1 MYICGMEWKKFK
13 YWFEGLE
20 ESIARIDIKKSKL
33 DGFRPVP
40 TYVLNKIKES
50 LFIEWTY
57 NSNSIEGNTLTLL
70 ETKMVL
76 EDGMT
81 IHGKSLREHF
91 EALNHQ
97 EAIEHIEKLV
107 SAKSILSA
115 TDIMDIHSLVL
126 QKIEKEYSGRYRTFG
141 VRVQGANF
149 LPPNALKVS
158 QLMDE
163 LLDWLNNEDIEL
175 HPLIKATI
183 YHHRFVWIHP
193 FIDGNGR
200 TVRLTFNLNLMR
212 DGFAPVIILRNDR
225 KKYYD
230 ALNKADLGD
239 YSKLLLLVLQAAE
252 RSLDIYVSSLDN
264 TLDTYLPIS
273 TIVSEATVPY
283 GQEYI
288 SLLAR
293 KGKIDAFKEGKDWL
307 TTKVAVEE
315 YMARRK
321 RKRVLG

>member
-1 MYICGMEWKKFK
+1 MYICGMEWKKFN
-13 YWFEGLE
+13 YCFEGLE
-20 ESIARIDIKKSKL
+20 ETLARIDIKKSKL
-33 DGFRPVP
+33 DELRPIP
-40 TYVLNKIKES
+40 AYVLGKIKES
-50 LFIEWTY
+50 LFLEWTY

-107 SAKSILSA
+107 SAKSMLSA
-115 TDIMDIHSLVL
+115 TDVMDIQSLVL

-163 LLDWLNNEDIEL
+163 LLDWLNNENIEL

-212 DGFAPVIILRNDR
+212 DGFPPVIILRNDR

-264 TLDTYLPIS
+264 SLDSYLPIS

>member
-1 MYICGMEWKKFK
+1 MEWKKFNC
-13 YWFEGLE
+13 WFEGLE
-20 ESIARIDIKKSKL
+20 ETLARIDIKKSKL
-33 DGFRPVP
+33 DELRPIP
-40 TYVLNKIKES
+40 AYVLNNIKES
-50 LFIEWTY
+50 LYIEWTY

-76 EDGMT
+76 ENGMT

-97 EAIEHIEKLV
+97 EAIEYIEKLV
-107 SAKSILSA
+107 SAQSMLSA

-126 QKIEKEYSGRYRTFG
+126 QKIEKEYAGRYRTFG
-141 VRVQGANF
+141 VRVQGASF

-163 LLDWLNNEDIEL
+163 LLDWLNNEDVEL

-212 DGFAPVIILRNDR
+212 DGFPPVIILRNDR

-239 YSKLLLLVLQAAE
+239 YSKLVLLVLQAAE
-252 RSLDIYVSSLDN
+252 RSLDIYISSLDN
-264 TLDTYLPIS
+264 TLDAYLPIS
-273 TIVSEATVPY
+273 TIVSEAIVPY

-321 RKRVLG
+321 RKRVVG

>member
-1 MYICGMEWKKFK
+1 MEWKKFNC
-13 YWFEGLE
+13 WFEGLE
-20 ESIARIDIKKSKL
+20 ETLARIDIKKSKL
-33 DGFRPVP
+33 DELRPIP
-40 TYVLNKIKES
+40 AYVLNKIKES
-50 LFIEWTY
+50 LYIEWTY

-107 SAKSILSA
+107 SAQSMLSA

-126 QKIEKEYSGRYRTFG
+126 QKIEKEYAGRYRTFG

-212 DGFAPVIILRNDR
+212 DGFPPVIILRNDR

-239 YSKLLLLVLQAAE
+239 YSKLVLLVLQAAE
-252 RSLDIYVSSLDN
+252 RSLDIYISSLDN
-264 TLDTYLPIS
+264 TLDAYLPIS
-273 TIVSEATVPY
+273 TIVSEAIVPY

-321 RKRVLG
+321 RKRVVE

>member
-1 MYICGMEWKKFK
+1 MEWKKFNC
-13 YWFEGLE
+13 WFEGLE
-20 ESIARIDIKKSKL
+20 ETLARIDIKKSKL
-33 DGFRPVP
+33 DELRPIP
-40 TYVLNKIKES
+40 AYVLNKIKES
-50 LFIEWTY
+50 LYIEWTY

-76 EDGMT
+76 EEGMT

-107 SAKSILSA
+107 SAQSMLSA

-126 QKIEKEYSGRYRTFG
+126 QKIEKEYAGRYRTFG

-163 LLDWLNNEDIEL
+163 LLDWLNNEDVEL

-212 DGFAPVIILRNDR
+212 DGFPPVIILRNDR
-225 KKYYD
+225 KKYYN

-252 RSLDIYVSSLDN
+252 RSLDIYISSLDN
-264 TLDTYLPIS
+264 TLDAYLPIS
-273 TIVSEATVPY
+273 TIVSEATVLY

-321 RKRVLG
+321 RKRVVG

>member
-1 MYICGMEWKKFK
+1 MEWKKFNC
-13 YWFEGLE
+13 WFEGLE
-20 ESIARIDIKKSKL
+20 ETLARIDIKKSKL
-33 DGFRPVP
+33 DELRPIP
-40 TYVLNKIKES
+40 AYVLNKIKES
-50 LFIEWTY
+50 LYIEWTY

-107 SAKSILSA
+107 SAQSMLSA

-126 QKIEKEYSGRYRTFG
+126 QKIEKEYAGRYRTFG
-141 VRVQGANF
+141 VRVQGVNF

-212 DGFAPVIILRNDR
+212 DGFPPVIILRNDR

-239 YSKLLLLVLQAAE
+239 YSKLVLLVLQAAE
-252 RSLDIYVSSLDN
+252 RSLDIYISSLDN
-264 TLDTYLPIS
+264 TLDAYLPIS
-273 TIVSEATVPY
+273 TIVSEAIVPY

-321 RKRVLG
+321 RKRVVG

>member
-1 MYICGMEWKKFK
+1 MEWKKFN

-20 ESIARIDIKKSKL
+20 ENLKRIDTKKSKL
-33 DGFRPVP
+33 DELRPMP
-40 TYVLNKIKES
+40 SYVLNKIKES
-50 LFIEWTY
+50 LYLEWTY

-76 EDGMT
+76 EDGLT

-97 EAIEHIEKLV
+97 EAIDHLEKLV
-107 SAKSILSA
+107 SDNYKITTS
-115 TDIMDIHSLVL
+115 DIMDIHSLVL
-126 QKIEKEYSGRYRTFG
+126 QKIEKEYSGRYRTFA
-141 VRVQGANF
+141 VRIQGANF
-149 LPPNALKVS
+149 LPPNAMKVS
-158 QLMDE
+158 TLMDE
-163 LLDWLNNEDIEL
+163 LIEWMNTEDMDL

-200 TVRLTFNLNLMR
+200 TVRLTFNLHLMR
-212 DGFAPVIILRNDR
+212 DGFPPVIILRNDR

-230 ALNKADLGD
+230 ALNKANQGD
-239 YSKLLLLVLQAAE
+239 YSKLLLLVIQAAE

-264 TLDTYLPIS
+264 TLDDYLPIS
-273 TIVSEATVPY
+273 SIVSEPDVPY

-307 TTKVAVEE
+307 TTKIAVKE
-315 YMARRK
+315 YIAGRK
-321 RKRVLG
+321 RKRAIG

>member
-1 MYICGMEWKKFK
+1 MEWKKFK

-212 DGFAPVIILRNDR
+212 DGFAPVIIMRNDR

-252 RSLDIYVSSLDN
+252 RSLVIYVSSLDN

>member
-1 MYICGMEWKKFK
+1 MEWKKFNC
-13 YWFEGLE
+13 WFEGLE
-20 ESIARIDIKKSKL
+20 ETLARIDIKKSKL
-33 DGFRPVP
+33 DELRPIP
-40 TYVLNKIKES
+40 AYVLNKIKES
-50 LFIEWTY
+50 LYIEWTY

-70 ETKMVL
+70 ETKLVL
-76 EDGMT
+76 EEGMT
-81 IHGKSLREHF
+81 IHGKSPREHF

-97 EAIEHIEKLV
+97 EAIEYIEKLV
-107 SAKSILSA
+107 SAQSMLSA

-126 QKIEKEYSGRYRTFG
+126 QKIEKEYAGRYRTFG
-141 VRVQGANF
+141 VRVQGASF

-163 LLDWLNNEDIEL
+163 LLDWLNNEDVEL

-212 DGFAPVIILRNDR
+212 DGFPPVIILRNDR

-239 YSKLLLLVLQAAE
+239 YSKLVLLVLQAAE
-252 RSLDIYVSSLDN
+252 RSLDIYISSLDN
-264 TLDTYLPIS
+264 TLDAYLPIS
-273 TIVSEATVPY
+273 TIVSEAIVPY

-321 RKRVLG
+321 RKRVVG

>member
-1 MYICGMEWKKFK
+1 MYICGMEWKKFN

-20 ESIARIDIKKSKL
+20 ETLARIDIKKSNL
-33 DGFRPVP
+33 DELRPIP
-40 TYVLNKIKES
+40 AYVLSKIKES

-107 SAKSILSA
+107 SAKSMLSA
-115 TDIMDIHSLVL
+115 TDVMDIHSLVL

-321 RKRVLG
+321 RKRILG

>member
-1 MYICGMEWKKFK
+1 MEWKKFNC
-13 YWFEGLE
+13 WFEGLE
-20 ESIARIDIKKSKL
+20 ETLARIDIKKSKL
-33 DGFRPVP
+33 DELRPIP
-40 TYVLNKIKES
+40 AYVLNKIKES
-50 LFIEWTY
+50 LYIEWTY

-76 EDGMT
+76 EEGMT

-107 SAKSILSA
+107 SAQSMLSA

-126 QKIEKEYSGRYRTFG
+126 QKIEKEYAGRYRTFG

-163 LLDWLNNEDIEL
+163 LLDWLNNEDVEL

-212 DGFAPVIILRNDR
+212 DGFPPVIILRNDR
-225 KKYYD
+225 KKYYN

-252 RSLDIYVSSLDN
+252 RSLDIYISSLDN
-264 TLDTYLPIS
+264 TLDAYLPIS

-321 RKRVLG
+321 RKRVVG

>member
-1 MYICGMEWKKFK
+1 MEWKKFNC
-13 YWFEGLE
+13 WFEGLE
-20 ESIARIDIKKSKL
+20 ETLARIDIKKSKL
-33 DGFRPVP
+33 DELRPIP
-40 TYVLNKIKES
+40 AYVLNNIKES
-50 LFIEWTY
+50 LYIEWTY

-76 EDGMT
+76 ENGMT

-107 SAKSILSA
+107 SAQSMLSA

-126 QKIEKEYSGRYRTFG
+126 QKIEKEYAGRYRTFG

-163 LLDWLNNEDIEL
+163 LLDWLNNEDVEL

-212 DGFAPVIILRNDR
+212 DGFPPVIILRNDR

-239 YSKLLLLVLQAAE
+239 YSKLVLLVLQAAE
-252 RSLDIYVSSLDN
+252 RSLDIYISSLDN
-264 TLDTYLPIS
+264 TLDAYLPIS
-273 TIVSEATVPY
+273 TIVSEAIVPY

-321 RKRVLG
+321 RKRVVG